1 MGIVEGEHHGIRKNT
16 PSEDSARRINMGVLK
31 KLLGVD
37 TAQLFN
43 QRNYG
48 GKIKEVNLMGQPIL
62 YELLDRAL
70 EFVYEKKY
78 YPRDIMIVNIVN
90 GEPKLNEPT
99 EAILLSNRR
108 TNGAEGLLIKRYG
121 PLTGYGP
128 KKRLHYK
135 LYLNSGD
142 TKFTFIE

>member
-70 EFVYEKKY
+70 EFVYEEKY
-78 YPRDIMIVNIVN
+78 YPRDTMIVNIVN
-90 GEPKLNEPT
+90 GEPILNEPA
-99 EAILLSNRR
+99 EAILLSNRVIKS
-108 TNGAEGLLIKRYG
+108 EGLLVKRHG
-121 PLTGYGP
+121 PLIGLSSE
-128 KKRLHYK
+128 RHLHYE
-135 LYLNSGD
+135 LYLNSGN
-142 TKFTFIE
+142 TFEFRFIE